1 MSKRFIAG
9 FLTSKHRIVKYV
21 RISLKL
27 FFCFFALFWMPWG
40 DLLYFS
46 YKIRGFQFLPKKEIT
61 SFDIQLGNFVFD
73 CEKNDKIQ
81 YKIASSK
88 IV

>member
-1 MSKRFIAG
+1 
-9 FLTSKHRIVKYV
+9 
-21 RISLKL
+21 
-27 FFCFFALFWMPWG
+27 MPWG